1 MTTNQTTISE
11 VPADINGTT
20 EKARQRVT
28 ETLRRNPRK
37 TVTATTL
44 VLAVAAA
51 AAVLLSRRRSAKVTA
66 RGRNRLA
73 ALLHR

>member
-11 VPADINGTT
+11 VPVEINGTS
-20 EKARQRVT
+20 EQARQRVT
-28 ETLRRNPRK
+28 ESVRRNPKK

-44 VLAVAAA
+44 LLAAA
-51 AAVLLSRRRSAKVTA
+51 AATAVLVSRRRKA
-66 RGRNRLA
+66 RSRSRLA

>member
-11 VPADINGTT
+11 VPADINGTS
-20 EKARQRVT
+20 EHARQRVT
-28 ETLRRNPRK
+28 ESVRRNPK
-37 TVTATTL
+37 KAVTATTL

-51 AAVLLSRRRSAKVTA
+51 AAVLVSRRRSAKSAA

>member
-11 VPADINGTT
+11 VPAEINGTS
-20 EKARQRVT
+20 EPARRRVT
-28 ETLRRNPRK
+28 ETVRRNPRK

-44 VLAVAAA
+44 VLAAAA
-51 AAVLLSRRRSAKVTA
+51 AAVVLVSRRRSRTAA